1 MRTWN
6 LQHFEPEIIKER
18 GKIFHCLQKDL
29 AKALGVWLPQEWRL
43 WRVTSV
49 GSSLCDLCIIASSD
63 TFVSTSFQHHISH
76 PAHLYPQATLWNHC
90 METLLQPYWHMFC
103 RIMTSNP
110 PFHRHLSLFVFIVFI
125 CFLTSIPGLSLTF
138 SYWKHN
144 TVQFVRAIIM
154 WSSPT
159 EWSQ

>member
-1 MRTWN
+1 MLTWN
-6 LQHFEPEIIKER
+6 LQQFEPEIIKGR
-18 GKIFHCLQKDL
+18 GKIFHCLHKDL
-29 AKALGVWLPQEWRL
+29 AKAFGVRPPQEWRL

-63 TFVSTSFQHHISH
+63 TFVSASFQHHISH
-76 PAHLYPQATLWNHC
+76 PAHLYPEATLWNHY

-103 RIMTSNP
+103 RIVTSNA
-110 PFHRHLSLFVFIVFI
+110 PFHRRLSLFVFI
-125 CFLTSIPGLSLTF
+125 CSLTSIPGLSLTF
-138 SYWKHN
+138 CYWKHN